1 MVFDI
6 PEGIKAMTTTTPTG
20 TADALRAILAELT
33 PGTRP
38 YSADSYLPSHLVDAA
53 RLALATH
60 DQADTAAQQHA
71 HNALSMAAWHCA
83 RNEPAQALARIR
95 RAKSHI
101 MTGMEGGVQ

>member
-1 MVFDI
+1 
-6 PEGIKAMTTTTPTG
+6 MTTITPTG
-20 TADALRAILAELT
+20 TPSALSETLRAILGEVT

-38 YSADSYLPSHLVDAA
+38 FSSDSYLPDHLIDQA
-53 RLALATH
+53 RAALAEH

-101 MTGMEGGVQ
+101 MTSMEGGAA

>member
-1 MVFDI
+1 
-6 PEGIKAMTTTTPTG
+6 MTTITPTG
-20 TADALRAILAELT
+20 TPSALSEALRAILAEVT

-38 YSADSYLPSHLVDAA
+38 FSSDSYLPDHLVEWA
-53 RLALATH
+53 RLALAEH
-60 DQADTAAQQHA
+60 DRQDTAAQQHA

-101 MTGMEGGVQ
+101 MTSMEGGAA